1 MDTNK
6 LNIFLAEINANLA
19 ASIMVLAL
27 STAVMAIGQESIAYS
42 HSADQE
48 YQASIANMRITRSH
62 AHVAGIYTENPI
74 FPISGMPSYLAK

>member
-6 LNIFLAEINANLA
+6 LKIFLAEINPNLA

-27 STAVMAIGQESIAYS
+27 SAAVLSIGQGSIQYS

-48 YQASIANMRITRSH
+48 YQTSIGNMRITKSRT
-62 AHVAGIYTENPI
+62 HVAGLYTENNSFFIIEPTE
-74 FPISGMPSYLAK
+74 